1 MPTPN
6 QGETERHF
14 IARCVIDDEARRDF
28 PDADQR
34 LAFCYSQYKN
44 KDENYLDTKTF
55 KLSKKFGDAWKN
67 ANEKQRLIT
76 ERRNTKRFTAFYNKQ
91 YNLAIKNK
99 LELNDIRYGDLFK
112 YNDLRKLY
120 DEMYLD
126 TGLHFAK
133 WYARTFDLY
142 IAKGVNPKQ
151 YLNQWQLAIIAYAQ
165 KNTAMNITGV
175 ANTGRKTAIKIIQRL
190 FRDPNFVTLGPA
202 AKARL
207 LRKQLKGYS
216 KYQALRVVRTETTRA
231 ANFGI
236 QQSATSVFAGRDLI
250 KRWSTSLDGRERD
263 WHGRANNQ
271 ERPKNDPFVVGGEYL
286 MRPGEGS
293 ARNVINCRCSAVY
306 LPVKDAQTINQLEGM
321 NFGLAGSTVLDGV
334 SVANVMRDINNAVG
348 STLVSGVANTLKE
361 LRKQLTKTFDDMGYS
376 TTKVAFPKSLSLNT
390 LNDVTKKITSLIDK
404 YKYRNNGPM
413 SMIFKSTKT
422 VYGKVSRLY
431 RRKSILNT
439 RINLGDELTK
449 YNQHRRGAF
458 FNLDSKGYDIRF
470 SANIDQKNL
479 LYYTPVHEMAHVLS
493 SSRAVR
499 FLGTDQNAIR
509 FWNEISALNKE
520 YYTSLSNFRTAG
532 NAKGYNK
539 IYLGSYSRTNVDE
552 FFAEAWTEYHL
563 SSTPSKYANMVG
575 ELVNKYYAK

>member
-14 IARCVIDDEARRDF
+14 IARCVIDDESRESF

-34 LAFCYSQYKN
+34 LAFCHSQYEN

-55 KLSKKFGDAWKN
+55 KLSKKFGDSWKN

-76 ERRNTKRFTAFYNKQ
+76 ERRNVKRFTKFYNKQ
-91 YNLAIKNK
+91 YDLAIKNK
-99 LELNDIRYGDLFK
+99 LELDDIRYSELFK

-120 DEMYLD
+120 DELYLD

-133 WYARTFDLY
+133 WYAKTFDLY
-142 IAKGVNPKQ
+142 ITKGVNPKQ
-151 YLNQWQLAIIAYAQ
+151 YLNQWQLAIMAYAQ

-190 FRDPNFVTLGPA
+190 FRDPNFVTLGPS

-236 QQSATSVFAGRDLI
+236 QQSATSVFSGRDLI
-250 KRWSTSLDGRERD
+250 KRWSASLDGRERD
-263 WHGRANNQ
+263 WHSQANNQ
-271 ERPKNDPFVVGGEYL
+271 QRPKNNPFVVGGESI

-321 NFGLAGSTVLDGV
+321 NFGLAGSTVMDSIAV
-334 SVANVMRDINNAVG
+334 TNVMRDINNAVG
-348 STLVSGVANTLKE
+348 STLTNSIANTLKE
-361 LRKQLTKTFDDMGYS
+361 LKQKLTSTFDDMGYS
-376 TTKVAFPKSLSLNT
+376 TTKVALPRSLSLNT
-390 LNDVTKKITSLIDK
+390 LNDITGKVSGLIDK
-404 YKYRNNGPM
+404 YKYANNGPM
-413 SMIFKSTKT
+413 SLLFKSTKT
-422 VYGKVSRLY
+422 VYGKVGRLY
-431 RRKSILNT
+431 NRKNIVST
-439 RINLGDELTK
+439 KINLGDELSRYTSH
-449 YNQHRRGAF
+449 QRGYKKDF
-458 FNLDSKGYDIRF
+458 KGFDMRF
-470 SANIDQKNL
+470 SANIDEKNL

-493 SSRAVR
+493 SSRAVQY
-499 FLGTDQNAIR
+499 LGTDQNALR
-509 FWNEISALNKE
+509 FWKEMRVLNSEYSKALYDYKK
-520 YYTSLSNFRTAG
+520 AG
-532 NAKGYNK
+532 NIKSYNK
-539 IYLGSYSRTNVDE
+539 IYLGTYSRANLDE

>member
-99 LELNDIRYGDLFK
+99 LELNDIRYSDLFK

-190 FRDPNFVTLGPA
+190 FRDPNFVTLGA
-202 AKARL
+202 SAKARL

-348 STLVSGVANTLKE
+348 STLVSGVADTLKE

-376 TTKVAFPKSLSLNT
+376 TTKVALPRSLSLNT

-413 SMIFKSTKT
+413 QLLFKSTKT
-422 VYGKVSRLY
+422 AYGYVQRAGLK
-431 RRKSILNT
+431 NT
-439 RINLGDELTK
+439 KINLGDKLSR
-449 YNQHRRGAF
+449 YNSHRRGYRLDSRGF
-458 FNLDSKGYDIRF
+458 DRREFSNLDE
-470 SANIDQKNL
+470 KNL
-479 LYYTPVHEMAHVLS
+479 LYGTAVHEMAHVLS
-493 SSRAVR
+493 SSRIVR
-499 FLGTDQNAIR
+499 FVGTDQNALN
-509 FWNEISALNKE
+509 FWKEIGVLNRE
-520 YYTSLSNFRTAG
+520 YYQALRGYKLAG

-539 IYLGSYSRTNVDE
+539 IYLGNYSRTNIDE

>member
-34 LAFCYSQYKN
+34 LAFCYSQYEN

-76 ERRNTKRFTAFYNKQ
+76 ERRNTKKFTAYYNKQ

-99 LELNDIRYGDLFK
+99 LDFNDIKYGDLFK

-120 DEMYLD
+120 DQMYLD

-151 YLNQWQLAIIAYAQ
+151 YLNEWQLAIMAYAQ

-190 FRDPNFVTLGPA
+190 FRDPDFVTLGPA

-250 KRWSTSLDGRERD
+250 KRWSASLDGRERD

-321 NFGLAGSTVLDGV
+321 NFGLAGSTVMDSIAV
-334 SVANVMRDINNAVG
+334 TNVMRDINNAVG
-348 STLVSGVANTLKE
+348 STLTSSIANTLKE
-361 LRKQLTKTFDDMGYS
+361 LKQKLTSTFDDFGYT
-376 TTKVAFPKSLSLNT
+376 TTKVALPRSLTLDT
-390 LNDVTKKITSLIDK
+390 LNDISKKVISLIDR
-404 YKYRNNGPM
+404 YKYNQSGPM
-413 SMIFKSTKT
+413 QLSFKSTRT
-422 VYGKVSRLY
+422 LYGVV
-431 RRKSILNT
+431 RRQYNRNGLLNT
-439 RINLGDELTK
+439 RINLGDQLTK
-449 YNQHRRGAF
+449 YNSHRRGYK
-458 FNLDSKGYDIRF
+458 LDSRGFDIRMF
-470 SANIDQKNL
+470 SNIDEKNL
-479 LYYTPVHEMAHVLS
+479 LYGTPVHEMAHVLS
-493 SSRAVR
+493 SSRIVR
-499 FLGTDQNAIR
+499 FLGTDQNAMN
-509 FWNEISALNKE
+509 FWNEMRVLNRE
-520 YYTSLSNFRTAG
+520 YAKTLHEFKMAG
-532 NAKGYNK
+532 NVKGYNK
-539 IYLGSYSRTNVDE
+539 IYMGSYSRTNVDE

>member
-6 QGETERHF
+6 QNETERHF

-28 PDADQR
+28 PDAEQR

-44 KDENYLDTKTF
+44 KKENLLDTKTF

-76 ERRNTKRFTAFYNKQ
+76 ERRNTKRFTAYYNKQ

-99 LELNDIRYGDLFK
+99 LDFNDIRYGDLFK

-151 YLNQWQLAIIAYAQ
+151 YLNQWQLAIMAYAQ

-190 FRDPNFVTLGPA
+190 FRDPDFVTLGPA

-236 QQSATSVFAGRDLI
+236 QQSATSVFSGRDLI
-250 KRWSTSLDGRERD
+250 KRWSASLDGRERD
-263 WHGRANNQ
+263 WHARANNQ

-321 NFGLAGSTVLDGV
+321 NFGLAGGTVMDSIAV
-334 SVANVMRDINNAVG
+334 TNVMRDINNAVG
-348 STLVSGVANTLKE
+348 STLTNSIANTLKE
-361 LRKQLTKTFDDMGYS
+361 LKQKLTSTFDDMGYS
-376 TTKVAFPKSLSLNT
+376 TTKVALPRSLSLNT
-390 LNDVTKKITSLIDK
+390 LNDISTKVISLIDK
-404 YKYRNNGPM
+404 YKYANNGPM
-413 SMIFKSTKT
+413 SLLFKSTRT
-422 VYGKVSRLY
+422 VYGKVGRLY
-431 RRKSILNT
+431 TRNGIVNT
-439 RINLGDELTK
+439 KINLGDVLTK
-449 YNQHRRGAF
+449 YNSHRRNY
-458 FNLDSKGYDIRF
+458 NLDRRGFDMRGF
-470 SANIDQKNL
+470 SHIDESNL
-479 LYYTPVHEMAHVLS
+479 LYTTPVHEMAHVLS
-493 SSRAVR
+493 SSRSVQY
-499 FLGTDQNAIR
+499 LGTDQNAMR
-509 FWNEISALNKE
+509 FWNEMRALNKE